1 MFKVFL
7 PTFLLYFFATC
18 TWANNVNITNV
29 VVNGNSISF
38 NISWDNSWRVL
49 APPANNDAVWV
60 IVKRRDCGSI
70 DYRHQDISST
80 ITDHTFGAPLTGTTV
95 GDKKGIF
102 IHRLDPGVGN
112 IVNVPITLAFDP
124 APLGDYDFKV
134 IGIEMVLVPSGDFEV
149 GDGSASNGAL
159 AASGTSLLQ
168 AFHVTSENNLQ
179 TTGVI
184 GVTTRLTLHGTT
196 CGTSNLGSFPI
207 TYPKGFNAFY
217 AMKYEISLGQY
228 LDFLNSVSGAAGSAA
243 LHGYTTPVLGRNPV
257 SGSYPFYTTTTPNR
271 ACDSISW
278 AGLLAYLDWT
288 ALAPMSEFEFEKLC
302 RGTNLAVTNE
312 FAWASTDYLDI
323 DDLIN
328 DGLPNEAG
336 ASAGAGLTNV
346 DNDGNALGPYR
357 CGFPATPLTTT
368 RIEVGGSFYGAM
380 ELSGNVAERV
390 VAAFNSASC
399 ADIHNFTREHGDG
412 EISGAGFADVTSW
425 PSKTIVN
432 AIEPF
437 AGIKGGA
444 WNQVASLAKVSD
456 RSLIYPANRTA
467 ANLFGRRAG
476 LGGRGV
482 RRALDP
488 LAASTF

>member
-1 MFKVFL
+1 
-7 PTFLLYFFATC
+7 LLYFFATC

-38 NISWDNSWRVL
+38 NISWDNSWRVE
-49 APPANNDAVWV
+49 AQPANNDAIWV

-70 DYRHQDISST
+70 DYRHQDISNTATHS
-80 ITDHTFGAPLTGTTV
+80 FGAPLMGTTV
-95 GDKKGIF
+95 SDQKGIF
-102 IHRLDPGVGN
+102 IHRDAPGVGN
-112 IVNVPITLAFDP
+112 IVNVPVTLVFHN
-124 APLGDYDFKV
+124 PLPGDYDFKV
-134 IGIEMVLVPSGDFEV
+134 IGIEMVLVPSDSFQV

-168 AFHVTSENNLQ
+168 AFRITSENAIQ
-179 TTGVI
+179 TTGII
-184 GVTTRLTLHGTT
+184 GVPTRLSFQGTA
-196 CGTSNLGSFPI
+196 CGTSNLGSIPN

-243 LHGYTTPVLGRNPV
+243 LHGYTTPNGGRNPV
-257 SGSYPFYTTTTPNR
+257 NGNYPFYTTTTPNR

-302 RGTNLAVTNE
+302 RGINGAVVNE
-312 FAWASTDYLDI
+312 YAWASTTFNDI
-323 DDLIN
+323 DSLLN
-328 DGLPNEAG
+328 DGLPNETPDTSNG
-336 ASAGAGLTNV
+336 IFLGTPVNILDGLEN
-346 DNDGNALGPYR
+346 NNALGPFR
-357 CGFPATPLTTT
+357 CGFPATPLTTM
-368 RIEVGGSFYGAM
+368 RIQVGGSFYGAM

-390 VAAFNSASC
+390 VAAFNSANC
-399 ADIHNFTREHGDG
+399 ADIHNFTRAHGDG

-425 PSKTIVN
+425 PSTTIVN
-432 AIEPF
+432 SIEPF

-482 RRALDP
+482 RRAPDP
-488 LAASTF
+488 LAPSTF